1 MAQLLSPYPRT
12 SPVVNTKTSIITIDW
27 DKWLNDLS
35 LYVTRLLNRYETL
48 KSGLATLVAGTVVI
62 ANTNVTATSY
72 IRHYRQTAGGTLG
85 ELSIVL
91 NPGVG
96 FTINSSAAETS
107 TVFYEIV
114 EAF

>member
-12 SPVVNTKTSIITIDW
+12 SPMANNKTSIITIDW

-48 KSGLATLVAGTVVI
+48 KSGIATLVAGTVVV
-62 ANTNVTATSY
+62 ANTNVTAASY
-72 IRHYRQTAGGTLG
+72 IRLTRQIAGGTLG
-85 ELSIVL
+85 HLSVVP
-91 NPGVG
+91 NVGVG

-107 TVFYEIV
+107 TILYEIV